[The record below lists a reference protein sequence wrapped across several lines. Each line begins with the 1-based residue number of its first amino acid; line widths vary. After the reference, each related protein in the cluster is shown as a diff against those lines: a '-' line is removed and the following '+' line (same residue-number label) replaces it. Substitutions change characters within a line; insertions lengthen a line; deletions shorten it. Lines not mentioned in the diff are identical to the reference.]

1 MTDSMEGRTGA
12 TELFRL
18 EGVGKQYRS
27 GGRTI
32 HALQDVSLSLHAGE
46 ILGLLGPNGA
56 GKTTMIKLLA
66 CLLEPDNGQLY
77 WRGAPVRNKR
87 HLGQVG
93 LVLEGRGA
101 LNERLSTLENA
112 RYFCNLRGERFD
124 PAYCAELGA
133 LLEVA
138 DLRAPVRQLS
148 TGNKLK
154 SALLVSVIHR
164 PRVIIFDEPTIG
176 LDLFGVAN
184 LGRLVRF
191 LAASGSAVMIS
202 SHDLHFVEQLAE
214 RVVCICQGRK
224 MFDGPRQAFLQ
235 VEYAYRLR
243 LDTAQAALPALPPRF
258 AWNTAGAGSA
268 TLALRD
274 HADLCIVLSGIMAH
288 LPAARAL
295 QVSPVTLQEK
305 YMDLVEQAK
314 ALA

>member
-18 EGVGKQYRS
+18 ERVGKQYHS
-27 GGRTI
+27 DGCTI

-93 LVLEGRGA
+93 LAQEGRGA

-133 LLEVA
+133 LLEAA
-138 DLRAPVRQLS
+138 DLRAPVC
-148 TGNKLK
+148 GAN
-154 SALLVSVIHR
+154 SAAYLALGLL
-164 PRVIIFDEPTIG
+164 
-176 LDLFGVAN
+176 L
-184 LGRLVRF
+184 
-191 LAASGSAVMIS
+191 
-202 SHDLHFVEQLAE
+202 
-214 RVVCICQGRK
+214 
-224 MFDGPRQAFLQ
+224 
-235 VEYAYRLR
+235 
-243 LDTAQAALPALPPRF
+243 F
-258 AWNTAGAGSA
+258 AWME
-268 TLALRD
+268 RR
-274 HADLCIVLSGIMAH
+274 
-288 LPAARAL
+288 ARRIG
-295 QVSPVTLQEK
+295 VRGHW
-305 YMDLVEQAK
+305 
-314 ALA
+314 